1 MESKLKN
8 DTPATAQYT
17 TIESVYGDYHSNPT
31 EASLTSL
38 IQACQGLVFH
48 YAKLYGGGYS
58 FEDLCQSGYEGLLK
72 GIQNYDPD
80 YGTKFVTYAS
90 HCVIGEIRHYVR
102 RESRYYYPGY
112 LEGYR
117 EKMNEIILD
126 SLDDRDEPISSEEL
140 AVKLNLQ
147 PDAIL
152 PVMSAGLV
160 HLGHVELA
168 SIKAKEMESFT
179 LPIEDKLLLSQLK
192 YRLTDIQKDVI
203 EMLFQRG
210 MTQEEV
216 AGELGLT
223 QKQVS
228 RIKQKSLEKMKTEK
242 L

>member
-1 MESKLKN
+1 MTAPYIEIEKKFLEHQNKN
-8 DTPATAQYT
+8 TDE
-17 TIESVYGDYHSNPT
+17 TIT
-31 EASLTSL
+31 QL

-72 GIQNYDPD
+72 GIHNYDSNH
-80 YGTKFVTYAS
+80 GTKFVTYAS
-90 HCVIGEIRHYVR
+90 HCIIGEIRHYVR
-102 RESRYYYPGY
+102 KESRYYYPSY
-112 LEGYR
+112 LDGYR
-117 EKMNEIILD
+117 DKMDQMILD
-126 SLDDRDEPISSEEL
+126 SVNDMDEPISADEL
-140 AVKLNLQ
+140 AARLNLQ

-168 SIKAKEMESFT
+168 SIRAKEMESFT

-203 EMLFQRG
+203 EMLFQKS

-216 AGELGLT
+216 AEELGLT

-228 RIKQKSLEKMKTEK
+228 RIKQKSLDNMKDGIRK
-242 L
+242 

>member
-1 MESKLKN
+1 MASYF
-8 DTPATAQYT
+8 D
-17 TIESVYGDYHSNPT
+17 IEQCFNEYKT
-31 EASLTSL
+31 ENSEEILNEL

-72 GIQNYDPD
+72 GIQNFDSSH
-80 YGTKFVTYAS
+80 GTKFVTYAS
-90 HCVIGEIRHYVR
+90 HCIIGEIRHYVR

-117 EKMNEIILD
+117 EKMDKIIMD
-126 SLDDRDEPISSEEL
+126 SLDYNEEPISTDEL
-140 AVKLNLQ
+140 AAKLNLQ

-160 HLGHVELA
+160 HLGHIEIA

-179 LPIEDKLLLSQLK
+179 LPIEDKLLISRLM
-192 YRLTDIQKDVI
+192 YRLTAIQKDII
-203 EMLFQRG
+203 ELLYQKG

-216 AGELGLT
+216 AKELGLT

-228 RIKQKSLEKMKTEK
+228 RIKQKSLDKMKNGIK
-242 L
+242 K